1 MVIIWN
7 WKPCLYTFQI
17 QLLTPLSPFPWLLA
31 TCCFVVVQSLSCVQL
46 FVISWTAAHQAPQSF
61 TISQSLLKFVSVKL
75 DKVVLSNHLVLYH
88 PFSVCLQSF
97 PASGCN
103 EFAFCIGW
111 SKFWRFRFSIS
122 PYSEY
127 SGLVSFKI
135 DWFDLLAVQGTLTGL
150 LQHDNLKA
158 SILWHSTFFTV
169 QLSHLYM
176 TTGKTIAVTIWTFV
190 SKVMSL
196 LFNTLSLSVIAF
208 FPRSKYLLI
217 S

>member
-1 MVIIWN
+1 MSNSLW
-7 WKPCLYTFQI
+7 PHGLQHTR
-17 QLLTPLSPFPWLLA
+17 LLSPSVSPKVRSNSCLLN
-31 TCCFVVVQSLSCVQL
+31 
-46 FVISWTAAHQAPQSF
+46 WTRWCYL
-61 TISQSLLKFVSVKL
+61 TISSSTTP
-75 DKVVLSNHLVLYH
+75 S
-88 PFSVCLQSF
+88 PFCLQSL

-103 EFAFCIGW
+103 EFALCIRW
-111 SKFWRFRFSIS
+111 SKYWRFSFSIS

-127 SGLVSFKI
+127 SGLISFKI

-150 LQHDNLKA
+150 LQHHNLKA
-158 SILWHSTFFTV
+158 SILWHSAFFAV

-196 LFNTLSLSVIAF
+196 LFNTLSLFVIAF
-208 FPRSKYLLI
+208 FPRSKCLLI

>member
-1 MVIIWN
+1 MVTIWN
-7 WKPCLYTFQI
+7 WKPCLYAFQI

-46 FVISWTAAHQAPQSF
+46 FVTSWTAAHQAPQSF
-61 TISQSLLKFVSVKL
+61 AISQSLLKFMSVKL
-75 DKVVLSNHLVLYH
+75 DKVVLSNHLALYH
-88 PFSVCLQSF
+88 PFSICLQSF

-103 EFAFCIGW
+103 EFAFCIRW

-150 LQHDNLKA
+150 LQHHSLKA
-158 SILWHSTFFTV
+158 SILWRSAFFTV
-169 QLSHLYM
+169 QLSHLYV
-176 TTGKTIAVTIWTFV
+176 TTGKTIAV